1 MRLHQ
6 GFISALLLAGLSQAA
21 PPVSPQDEG
30 KENGQFLALTV
41 QKLQQGFKPARPLR
55 IWALG
60 DPSIES
66 LGNGK
71 LLRQNLITRF
81 SHCPDIDLKTKA
93 FEDASWT
100 VLNQWITRDVL
111 PDHPDLVILYAT
123 GNPLEL
129 DSLLTTIRTQSTAD
143 ILVPS
148 IHWRMMDGAN
158 WGKTEN
164 AINQDIAVLRET
176 CRKHGTEFVENRKH
190 WAEHLREKN
199 LTIDKLLKGTKSIN
213 ENGANLLR
221 ENILAHLRKPGKN
234 YKYNPRTR
242 ERRVNVFF
250 KFEPGEPFD
259 LPFTGNRVE
268 LVGIRSP
275 EGGNAQVILNGKPL
289 SKLSFSGEKDM
300 VFRSRIA
307 TGLTNKRHFL
317 RIVPEEGKAPL
328 AIQALEI
335 HEPPLKPTEPTV
347 EP

>member
-1 MRLHQ
+1 M
-6 GFISALLLAGLSQAA
+6 LLLTGLCQAA
-21 PPVSPQDEG
+21 PDSSPDKG

-41 QKLQQGFKPARPLR
+41 QKLQRGFKPARPFR

-60 DPSIES
+60 NPSIES
-66 LGNGK
+66 LGNGA
-71 LLRQNLITRF
+71 LLRQNLTMRF
-81 SHCPDIDLKTKA
+81 PHCPVIELKTKGV
-93 FEDASWT
+93 EDASWT
-100 VLNQWITRDVL
+100 VLNQWITKDVL

-123 GNPLEL
+123 GKPLEL

-143 ILVPS
+143 IIVPS
-148 IHWRMMDGAN
+148 IHWRIMDRGD

-164 AINQDIAVLRET
+164 AIDQDVEVLRET
-176 CRKHGTEFVENRKH
+176 CRKHGAEFVENRKL

-199 LTIDKLLKGTKSIN
+199 LTIDKLLKDTKPIN

-234 YKYNPRTR
+234 FHYNPRTR

-268 LVGIRSP
+268 LVGRRSP
-275 EGGNAQVILNGKPL
+275 EGGNAQVILNGEPL
-289 SKLSFSGEKDM
+289 TKLSFSGEKDM
-300 VFRSRIA
+300 EFRSRIA
-307 TGLTNKRHFL
+307 AGLTNKRHFL

-328 AIQALEI
+328 TIQALEI
-335 HEPPLKPTEPTV
+335 YEPPLKPTEPTT

>member
-1 MRLHQ
+1 MRRQ
-6 GFISALLLAGLSQAA
+6 GLISVLLLAGLSQAT
-21 PPVSPQDEG
+21 PVSPPDEG

-66 LGNGK
+66 LGNGA

-81 SHCPDIDLKTKA
+81 THCPNIELKTKA
-93 FEDASWT
+93 LENASWT
-100 VLNQWITRDVL
+100 VLNQWITKDVL

-123 GNPLEL
+123 GKPHEL

-148 IHWRMMDGAN
+148 IHWRMMDGGN
-158 WGKTEN
+158 WGETEN
-164 AINQDIAVLRET
+164 AIDQDIAVLRET
-176 CRKHGTEFVENRKH
+176 CRKHGAEFVENRKL
-190 WAEHLREKN
+190 WAEHLSEKN
-199 LTIDKLLKGTKSIN
+199 LTIDKLLKGERSIN
-213 ENGANLLR
+213 ENGANLFR
-221 ENILAHLRKPGKN
+221 KNILAHLRKPGKN
-234 YKYNPRTR
+234 FHYNPRTR

-268 LVGIRSP
+268 LVGRRSP
-275 EGGNAQVILNGKPL
+275 EGGNAQVILDGKPL
-289 SKLSFSGEKDM
+289 SKLSFSGEKGM

-307 TGLTNKRHFL
+307 TDLTNKRHFL
-317 RIVPEEGKAPL
+317 RIVPEEGKAAL

-335 HEPPLKPTEPTV
+335 YEPELKPTEPTV